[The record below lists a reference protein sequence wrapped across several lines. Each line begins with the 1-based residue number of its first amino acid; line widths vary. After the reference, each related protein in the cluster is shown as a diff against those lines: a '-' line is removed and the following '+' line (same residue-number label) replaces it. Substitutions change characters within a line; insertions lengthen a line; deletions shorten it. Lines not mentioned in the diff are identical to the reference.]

1 MLSWDDFRFVKA
13 IADSRSLAG
22 AATCLGVNHSTV
34 FRRLGQIERQLG
46 SRLFERGRAGYA
58 LTPSGEEM
66 VELAERVGDD
76 ITSFERKVTGRD
88 LRPSGELRVTTTDTI
103 LLHLLTGI
111 LIDFRRAYPEIV
123 IDIVVSN
130 AMLNLSKRD
139 ADVAVR
145 ASYQQADTPAGRCV
159 SRIGWAV
166 FGAKGMVE
174 HPLDPSS
181 DLTRYA
187 WAAFG
192 DANATGRASKWLK
205 DRGVNENR
213 IVYKVNTLL
222 GLAEAVAGGVG
233 LALLPCFIGHGL
245 PMLAQLTSPLPEVQG
260 ELWLL
265 THPDLRNTARV
276 RTFLDFCAGE
286 FANRKSLIEGQ
297 APVSQPLADFS
308 ARGRSV

>member
-1 MLSWDDFRFVKA
+1 MLPSNIELDCTGLHWAAKGGCGVTTTLQSCKRASDAMLSWDDFRFVKA

-22 AATCLGVNHSTV
+22 AATSLGVNHSTV

-145 ASYQQADTPAGRCV
+145 ASYQQPDTPAGRCV
-159 SRIGWAV
+159 ARIG
-166 FGAKGMVE
+166 
-174 HPLDPSS
+174 
-181 DLTRYA
+181 

-297 APVSQPLADFS
+297 APA
-308 ARGRSV
+308 

>member
-46 SRLFERGRAGYA
+46 SRLFERGRGGYA

-88 LRPSGELRVTTTDTI
+88 LRPSGELRITTTDTI
-103 LLHLLTGI
+103 LLHLLTEVLVG
-111 LIDFRRAYPEIV
+111 FRRTFPEIV
-123 IDIVVSN
+123 LDVVVSN

-139 ADVAVR
+139 ADIAVR
-145 ASYQQADTPAGRCV
+145 ATYYQPETTAGRRV
-159 SRIGWAV
+159 GRIGWAV
-166 FGAKGMVE
+166 FGAKGMAE
-174 HPLDPSS
+174 FSFDPER
-181 DLTRYA
+181 DPMRHA
-187 WAAFG
+187 WVALG
-192 DANATGRASKWLK
+192 DTNATGRVAKWLK
-205 DRGVNENR
+205 EHGIDERR
-213 IVYKVNTLL
+213 IVYRVNTML
-222 GLAEAVAGGVG
+222 GLAEAIAGGVG
-233 LALLPCFIGHGL
+233 LGLLPCFVGRAVPTL
-245 PMLAQLTSPLPEVQG
+245 VQLSPPLSDVQG

-276 RTFLDFCAGE
+276 RAFLDYCGAAFDD
-286 FANRKSLIEGQ
+286 RRSIIEGQ
-297 APVSQPLADFS
+297 AKP
-308 ARGRSV
+308 

>member
-22 AATCLGVNHSTV
+22 AATSLCVNHSTV

-88 LRPSGELRVTTTDTI
+88 LRPSGELRITTTDTI

-111 LIDFRRAYPEIV
+111 LVDFRRAFPEIV

-145 ASYQQADTPAGRCV
+145 ASYHHTETPAGHCV

-174 HPLDPSS
+174 HTLDPNT

-187 WAAFG
+187 WAAFS
-192 DANATGRASKWLK
+192 DSALTVRASKWLK
-205 DRGVNENR
+205 ERGINENR
-213 IVYKVNTLL
+213 IVYRVNTML
-222 GLAEAVAGGVG
+222 GLAEAVTGGVG
-233 LALLPCFIGHGL
+233 LALLPCFIGHAL
-245 PMLAQLTSPLPEVQG
+245 PTLAQLTPPLPEVQG
-260 ELWLL
+260 ELWLM

-276 RTFLDFCAGE
+276 RTFLDFCASE
-286 FANRKSLIEGQ
+286 FAKRRAIIEGQ
-297 APVSQPLADFS
+297 APA
-308 ARGRSV
+308 